1 MASNSSEADSLD
13 QLIKQRLEAVGEG
26 AFPCDDGS
34 CDPWSEPASHD
45 EARQDYGG
53 VFARLGK
60 RLKDQ
65 ELQASME
72 RTGAAQLYDEL
83 LGLSPERREEALAH
97 DQRYSSFSL
106 AERLLTASAEIG
118 AEDPES
124 SQELAHLSLT
134 IADRLDRYRYG
145 TGLTEDLRARAWAY
159 IGETWRRQGRID
171 SAQEAFRL
179 AESHL
184 QWGSGDPLEEA
195 EVLALSASLLAHLG
209 DSDQALE
216 RLDRSAAIF
225 LQAGERQRLGSV
237 LVRKGSLAGR
247 VGDLEGAI
255 DFLREGVRLLTGS
268 TALREIAEARTDLVG
283 FLHAADRSEEAWT
296 ELGKVRS
303 LLDSAGS
310 PLLRERLRWVE
321 GRVAS
326 GLGLDDE
333 AESHL
338 VAARTGFLE
347 LGCGEEAAR
356 VHLDLAALAA
366 RQEIRETAPRRD
378 DTSEPDAITR
388 LAREMPRIL
397 GAASLRRETLS
408 ALMLVQQAA
417 EHRALTPALVREVSR
432 FVEATA

>member
-1 MASNSSEADSLD
+1 MASNSEADSLD
-13 QLIKQRLEAVGEG
+13 QLIRQRLEAVGEG
-26 AFPCDDGS
+26 AFPCDDGT
-34 CDPWSEPASHD
+34 CDPWSGSEARD
-45 EARQDYGG
+45 EARPDYGG
-53 VFARLGK
+53 VFARLGA

-65 ELQASME
+65 ETRASME
-72 RTGAAQLYDEL
+72 RSGAARLYDEL
-83 LGLSPERREEALAH
+83 LGLSPERREDALAH
-97 DQRYSSFSL
+97 DDRFSSFSL
-106 AERLLTASAEIG
+106 AERLLAASAEIG
-118 AEDPES
+118 SEDPKS

-145 TGLTEDLRARAWAY
+145 TGLTEDLKARAWAY
-159 IGETWRRQGRID
+159 IGETWRRQGRTD
-171 SAQEAFRL
+171 SAEEAFRL

-195 EVLALSASLLAHLG
+195 EMLALSASLLAELG
-209 DSDQALE
+209 DADQALE

-296 ELGKVRS
+296 ELGRVRS

-310 PLLRERLRWVE
+310 PFLRERLRWVE

-366 RQEIRETAPRRD
+366 RQEVRGTAPSCAGD
-378 DTSEPDAITR
+378 EPDAVTR
-388 LAREMPRIL
+388 LAREMPRVL
-397 GAASLRRETLS
+397 GATSLRRETLS

-417 EHRALTPALVREVSR
+417 EHRVLTPALVREVTR